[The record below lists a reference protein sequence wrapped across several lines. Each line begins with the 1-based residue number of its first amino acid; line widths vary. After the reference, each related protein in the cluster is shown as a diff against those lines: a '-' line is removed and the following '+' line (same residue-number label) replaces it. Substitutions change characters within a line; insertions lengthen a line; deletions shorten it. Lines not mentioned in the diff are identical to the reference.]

1 MRGIKAGLDAIKKE
15 NPNFVDLAAHDVW
28 RSRNPEK
35 IADPLPAPGRWEFG
49 KAKAAVVQRA
59 ELMKKRESVRI
70 GMPRVLNMYLFTP
83 LFSGYLESL
92 GVQPENLVYSE
103 FTGQEMYR
111 QGAGRGAIDPCFPSK
126 IGIPHVYNLIFQK
139 HIKKPL
145 DAIFFPMIDTMNQPL
160 KNCSGA
166 NACPTVTATPNAVKA
181 AFIKEG
187 DVFKDNGIKYLDPI
201 LNIDDRKLLGL
212 QMLQTF
218 GPLLGVS
225 EEENERALEAGFK
238 AFADYDTSMRKHARE
253 VLDTLERENRL
264 GIVMLGRVYH
274 HDPGLNHEIMEE
286 FQKLGY
292 PVFSQSL
299 LPMDED
305 ILDRLFGEE
314 VRSGSITHALDIRD
328 VWKNAYSGS
337 TNIKIW
343 AAKFTARHPNLVAL
357 EISNFKCGHDAP
369 IYSVIEDIIEKS
381 GTPYFSF
388 KDLDENKPTGS
399 IKIRVETIDYFLK
412 RYREDL
418 LKKAG
423 RATDLEAQL
432 AEYERALRM
441 NLTHRSVSQEANL
454 VPFPTA
460 MEAEPQAAGAQ
471 GDD

>member
-1 MRGIKAGLDAIKKE
+1 MNKRKALR
-15 NPNFVDLAAHDVW
+15 V
-28 RSRNPEK
+28 
-35 IADPLPAPGRWEFG
+35 
-49 KAKAAVVQRA
+49 
-59 ELMKKRESVRI
+59 
-70 GMPRVLNMYLFTP
+70 GMPRVLNMYLYAP
-83 LFSGYLESL
+83 MFSAYLESL
-92 GVQPENLVYSE
+92 GLEPENLIYSE

-139 HIKKPL
+139 HAKKPL
-145 DAIFFPMIDTMNQPL
+145 DAIFFPMIDTLHQPM
-160 KNCSGA
+160 KNCSGS

-181 AFIKEG
+181 AFTKEG
-187 DVFKDNGIKYLDPI
+187 DVFKDNGIQYLDPI
-201 LNIDDRKLLGL
+201 LNIDDKRLFGLQMFQAWAPLLGL
-212 QMLQTF
+212 
-218 GPLLGVS
+218 S
-225 EEENERALEAGFK
+225 EEENERAIQAAYK
-238 AFADYDTSMRKHARE
+238 AFDDFDLGQRQRARE
-253 VLDTLERENRL
+253 MLDTLERENRL

-292 PVFSQSL
+292 PVFSQSF
-299 LPMDED
+299 LPTDED
-305 ILDRLFGEE
+305 MMDRFFGEE
-314 VRSGSITHALDIRD
+314 VRSGAITHALDIRD
-328 VWKNAYSGS
+328 VWKNAYSAS
-337 TNIKIW
+337 TNVKIW

-418 LKKAG
+418 LKKAET
-423 RATDLEAQL
+423 AKKMEQQL
-432 AEYERALRM
+432 AEYEKQLRM
-441 NLTHRSVSQEANL
+441 SLTHKSVRREAEI
-454 VPFPTA
+454 VPFPQIVDEPHAATA
-460 MEAEPQAAGAQ
+460 S